1 VAGAR
6 ARRRLL
12 HTRAPATPA
21 GSTTRG
27 AIVTIFDVLLIVL
40 AVFLI
45 IFLARNA

>member
-21 GSTTRG
+21 GTTTRG
-27 AIVTIFDVLLIVL
+27 AIVTVFDLLLIVL
-40 AVFLI
+40 VVFVI
-45 IFLARNA
+45 IFLVRSV